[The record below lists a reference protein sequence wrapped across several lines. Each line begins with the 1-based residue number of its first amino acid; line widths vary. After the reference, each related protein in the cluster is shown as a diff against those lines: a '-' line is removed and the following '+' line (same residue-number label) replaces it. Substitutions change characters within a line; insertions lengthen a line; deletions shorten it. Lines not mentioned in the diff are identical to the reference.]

1 MSLTT
6 LHLNK
11 KFVLPPLSQWA
22 TPRLG
27 TNLHELLPVIV
38 NMVETGP
45 KKRLLALHAAKEVT
59 FFLNQEFSSYML
71 TNGG

>member
-59 FFLNQEFSSYML
+59 FFSN
-71 TNGG
+71 